1 VSTARRIAWIGTY
14 ERDYPRSRVLITG
27 LREHGV
33 DVVEVHMPVWETVRH
48 KTGDLAKIGGAAR
61 VGARWAG
68 SWARILPRLRGIGP
82 VDAVV
87 AGYPAQ
93 PDAPPAWLVAK
104 VLKAPLIVD
113 MMISFADTLAGDRG
127 LVGGIGA
134 RALSAVD
141 RVALAVADLVIA
153 DTACHADWMAERF
166 GVRRS
171 KFAVVPVGAEPAN
184 FPCRPLPDGEPTAL
198 FYGKLA
204 PLHGIATIVQAARLP
219 GIPPITMIGSGQLGE
234 WLNDELTANPI
245 PDLRHIPWVP
255 YDQLGREVAAASICL
270 GVFGTSE
277 KASRVVPNKVFQ
289 AMAAG
294 RPVITADTPGIREA
308 ITDGIEGR
316 LVPAGDA
323 GALAAAM
330 RELAADSSLRQRMGS
345 AAHARFIELGDPK
358 RVAEAFIQALPSLA
372 TRSR

>member
-61 VGARWAG
+61 VGVRWAG

-153 DTACHADWMAERF
+153 DTACHADW
-166 GVRRS
+166 
-171 KFAVVPVGAEPAN
+171 
-184 FPCRPLPDGEPTAL
+184 
-198 FYGKLA
+198 
-204 PLHGIATIVQAARLP
+204 
-219 GIPPITMIGSGQLGE
+219 
-234 WLNDELTANPI
+234 
-245 PDLRHIPWVP
+245 
-255 YDQLGREVAAASICL
+255 
-270 GVFGTSE
+270 
-277 KASRVVPNKVFQ
+277 
-289 AMAAG
+289 
-294 RPVITADTPGIREA
+294 
-308 ITDGIEGR
+308 
-316 LVPAGDA
+316 
-323 GALAAAM
+323 
-330 RELAADSSLRQRMGS
+330 
-345 AAHARFIELGDPK
+345 
-358 RVAEAFIQALPSLA
+358 
-372 TRSR
+372 